1 MHLIKLKSF
10 LALAAPIAALTLL
23 LSGCSTDYYAYQG
36 GGPMIGQ
43 GGASKRID
51 GVDIWLFGAPP
62 RKFQI
67 IGYIEDSRPG
77 GPPSMAQ
84 RNPKLAA
91 TAKQQGG
98 DGVLIQSDAAQ
109 YMGSITTGN
118 AFTTVN
124 GGFYGNGF
132 NGSALTTG
140 TLVSAPM
147 IRREGRFFVIKYL

>member
-1 MHLIKLKSF
+1 MKSF
-10 LALAAPIAALTLL
+10 LAVAAPIAALALL
-23 LSGCSTDYYAYQG
+23 MSGCVTDYYAYQG

-43 GGASKRID
+43 GGASKLVD
-51 GVDIWLFGAPP
+51 GIDIWLVGAPP

-84 RNPKLAA
+84 RNPALAA
-91 TAKQQGG
+91 LAKQKGG
-98 DGVLIQSDAAQ
+98 DAVLINSDAAQ
-109 YMGSITTGN
+109 YVGSITTGN
-118 AFTTVN
+118 VFI
-124 GGFYGNGF
+124 GP
-132 NGSALTTG
+132 ALTTG